1 METKRKKY
9 KIIYQNERDRQKY
22 INRLSIIEGQI
33 RGIIQMI
40 KEDRFCFD
48 ILIQISSVENGLKS
62 LYGNIIENQLRT
74 CVTDEF
80 KKGNCEVID
89 EIVDII
95 KKMK

>member
-9 KIIYQNERDRQKY
+9 KIVYQNERDRQKY

-48 ILIQISSVENGLKS
+48 ILIQISSVENGLKN

-74 CVTDEF
+74 CVTDEI

>member
-1 METKRKKY
+1 MEHTKRSQANKEA
-9 KIIYQNERDRQKY
+9 ILTRL
-22 INRLSIIEGQI
+22 NRISGQIEGLKN
-33 RGIIQMI
+33 MVN
-40 KEDRFCFD
+40 EDRYCND

-74 CVTDEF
+74 CVTDEI

>member
-9 KIIYQNERDRQKY
+9 KIIYQNEKDRQKY

-62 LYGNIIENQLRT
+62 LYGNIIETQLRT
-74 CVTDEF
+74 CVTDDI
-80 KKGNCEVID
+80 KKGICEVID

>member
-9 KIIYQNERDRQKY
+9 KIIYQNEKDRQKY
-22 INRLSIIEGQI
+22 INRLSIMEGQI

-74 CVTDEF
+74 CVTDEI